1 MKKMKKVLAFLL
13 AMVMVLGMSVTSLA
27 ADNKIGNADDVGNI
41 KVQGITVE
49 DGVTV
54 KAYQIIKAKYDNDV
68 FAGYEL
74 VYPDVEGADITLT
87 DKDGKPVNVEITEAQ
102 LSKLAAYLTDEE
114 TTLPDDA
121 VVRDMTLGADGTA
134 TANDLPVGSYLVMIE
149 GAETKVYNP
158 TVVSIY
164 YVNADGTG
172 NTLDE
177 GELNIVSTENAWV
190 KVSDAPHVE
199 KWMLEDDET
208 IKGNTVNIGDEVEF
222 MVPVTPIPNY
232 GGEYP
237 VFNVVD
243 TLDKGLAL
251 NQVDGAAALAVYVSG
266 GSGLDSGFGTDML
279 SKDTD
284 YTLTTDTVEGRT
296 VITVD
301 FVVNGAYTLNDYV
314 GKDLVIM
321 YTATLT
327 ADAETNHTGNE
338 NNVVLNYTHDSKT
351 NGNDGTSTDR
361 TYTYTFDIDGG
372 VSGTSTTLTKLTEG
386 LLTKTGEKT
395 ETTITVGE
403 EEIENVLSGAEFTL
417 YTVNP
422 DEFTGTADELAAKVY
437 TNASGFTGVVKSDTN
452 GQLPI
457 RGLEA
462 GTYYLK
468 ETKAPTGYS
477 LNTHVFEIKIEASIN
492 EENGQLDAWTI
503 TIDNTTTN
511 TFAVSHTGDTK
522 TVTINGGDKL
532 NTVQVPN
539 TTLSSLPSTG
549 GIGTTIFTIGGCAIM
564 IIAAGLYFASRR
576 KRTEK

>member
-1 MKKMKKVLAFLL
+1 
-13 AMVMVLGMSVTSLA
+13 
-27 ADNKIGNADDVGNI
+27 
-41 KVQGITVE
+41 
-49 DGVTV
+49 
-54 KAYQIIKAKYDNDV
+54 
-68 FAGYEL
+68 
-74 VYPDVEGADITLT
+74 
-87 DKDGKPVNVEITEAQ
+87 
-102 LSKLAAYLTDEE
+102 
-114 TTLPDDA
+114 
-121 VVRDMTLGADGTA
+121 
-134 TANDLPVGSYLVMIE
+134 
-149 GAETKVYNP
+149 
-158 TVVSIY
+158 
-164 YVNADGTG
+164 
-172 NTLDE
+172 
-177 GELNIVSTENAWV
+177 
-190 KVSDAPHVE
+190 
-199 KWMLEDDET
+199 ML
-208 IKGNTVNIGDEVEF
+208 F
-222 MVPVTPIPNY
+222 R
-232 GGEYP
+232 
-237 VFNVVD
+237 
-243 TLDKGLAL
+243 
-251 NQVDGAAALAVYVSG
+251 S
-266 GSGLDSGFGTDML
+266 
-279 SKDTD
+279 
-284 YTLTTDTVEGRT
+284 
-296 VITVD
+296 
-301 FVVNGAYTLNDYV
+301 